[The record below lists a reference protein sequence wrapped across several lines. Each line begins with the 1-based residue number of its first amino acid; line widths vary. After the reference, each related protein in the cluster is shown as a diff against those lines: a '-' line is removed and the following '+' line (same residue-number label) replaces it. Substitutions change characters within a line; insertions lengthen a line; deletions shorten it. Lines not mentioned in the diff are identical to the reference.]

1 MSAIKSQVPFPKMT
15 WVGVTVGFPSVA
27 QLFFLF
33 LVTNCVSPH
42 SIVCSQNHRITH
54 SSVGGITPL
63 DSCDAN
69 QGNICFSCTA
79 EWLVI
84 TPVCMPQWCAGAL
97 AGCEP
102 PVARACWW
110 AVRLGTPSQLLD
122 DCQMTNRGQCVA
134 KMGGQCWG
142 PLGVWRL
149 PLHTVLPCIPKV
161 TYRTYR
167 KYHVHWVQIF
177 VYRAWILTYDWP

>member
-1 MSAIKSQVPFPKMT
+1 MT

-42 SIVCSQNHRITH
+42 SIVCSQNQRITH

-69 QGNICFSCTA
+69 QGNTCFSCTA

-84 TPVCMPQWCAGAL
+84 TPVCMPQCGATQGAL
-97 AGCEP
+97 QAVSPQSLKHAGGQWGLAQHPSSWMIAKWLTGGSVWPRWGANAEGP
-102 PVARACWW
+102 WEFGDSRY
-110 AVRLGTPSQLLD
+110 TPS
-122 DCQMTNRGQCVA
+122 CRA
-134 KMGGQCWG
+134 YRK
-142 PLGVWRL
+142 
-149 PLHTVLPCIPKV
+149 LHTVHTESTTCIGCKFSC
-161 TYRTYR
+161 TAHGFWRMTDL
-167 KYHVHWVQIF
+167 KY
-177 VYRAWILTYDWP
+177 WP